1 MPIVLYRYIQQWCQ
15 EHGWTDLFIEQRQ
28 FWAFPPGSFIPVPVP
43 ARAIERFYTK
53 YRPTPQAKAL
63 SLSVAAVALGTAVLT
78 ALTLSPVP
86 LLLGFGF
93 CAITVALLEPE
104 YL

>member
-1 MPIVLYRYIQQWCQ
+1 MPRVLHRYIQQWCQ

-43 ARAIERFYTK
+43 TSAIKRFYANQ
-53 YRPTPQAKAL
+53 YPTRQAKVL
-63 SLSVAAVALGTAVLT
+63 SLSVVGAALGAVTIT

-86 LLLGFGF
+86 LLLGFGC
-93 CAITVALLEPE
+93 CAIAVALLEPE
-104 YL
+104 YI

>member
-43 ARAIERFYTK
+43 ASAVKRFYAK
-53 YRPTPQAKAL
+53 YRPTTQVRVL
-63 SLSVAAVALGTAVLT
+63 SLSVMGVALGAVVLT
-78 ALTLSPVP
+78 VLTLSPVP
-86 LLLGFGF
+86 LLLGFGC
-93 CAITVALLEPE
+93 CAIAVALLEPE
-104 YL
+104 YI

>member
-43 ARAIERFYTK
+43 TSALKRFYAK
-53 YRPTPQAKAL
+53 QYPTRQAKVL
-63 SLSVAAVALGTAVLT
+63 SLSVVGAALGAVT
-78 ALTLSPVP
+78 IAALTLSPVP
-86 LLLGFGF
+86 LLLGFGC
-93 CAITVALLEPE
+93 CAIAVALLEPE
-104 YL
+104 YI